1 MDNLGRT
8 SSSVPAPGRLE
19 FRLLV
24 IFLGFAAL
32 VLAFGLLAEEVIEG
46 DTTAFD
52 RTIFLFF
59 RQPDDPANTIGPL
72 WLKEA
77 ARDLTGLGSTVVLGI
92 VFISVLGYLVILRKR
107 AAALLVL
114 VAIAGGQLLS
124 TVLKLVFERS
134 RPNLVPDAPHVLTA
148 SFPSGHAMVS
158 AVTYLTLAALVAR
171 VQQSHNARIY
181 LLALAIVLTVLIGT
195 SRVYLGVHW
204 PTDVLAGWCV
214 GSAWALLCWTIAL
227 WLQRRGQVEQP

>member
-1 MDNLGRT
+1 MENLGRA

-59 RQPDDPANTIGPL
+59 RQPGDPANTIGPL

-92 VFISVLGYLVILRKR
+92 VFFSVLGYLVILRKR
-107 AAALLVL
+107 AAAMLVL
-114 VAIAGGQLLS
+114 GAVAGGQLLS

-134 RPNLVPDAPHVLTA
+134 RPNLVPDAPHVYTA

-158 AVTYLTLAALVAR
+158 AVTYLTLAALLAR
-171 VQQSHNARIY
+171 VQQSHGARIY
-181 LLALAIVLTVLIGT
+181 LLTLAIVLTVLIGT
-195 SRVYLGVHW
+195 SRIYLGVHW

-227 WLQRRGQVEQP
+227 WLQRRGQIEQP